1 MRSEIKP
8 LATALDRMLDAQL
21 VAARN
26 DAEAR
31 PDSAARAAVEAGA
44 AEHESEYQRLR
55 TELLDALDAEHA
67 QLLSRHANA
76 GPMEVD
82 GALAALQEFRV
93 RRGDIERE
101 LVVLDGLHDLRGE
114 RRAA

>member
-1 MRSEIKP
+1 MNEAVKK
-8 LATALDRMLDAQL
+8 LANALDRMIDAQL
-21 VAARN
+21 VAARA

-31 PDSAARAAVEAGA
+31 RNSAAEVAVQAGA

-55 TELLDALDAEHA
+55 KELLDELDAEHA
-67 QLLSRHANA
+67 ALLSAHAQA
-76 GPMEVD
+76 GPLEVD

-101 LVVLDGLHDLRGE
+101 LVMLDGIEALRQE
-114 RRAA
+114 RSA